1 MLTVLQMNLP
11 SANGDMEKRHVQ
23 KILVFRNDV
32 TPSTHICTT
41 CISVKAIRGTKGLK
55 NTSRV
60 NLLYGVFAKL
70 FI

>member
-1 MLTVLQMNLP
+1 MLTVLKTNLP
-11 SANGDMEKRHVQ
+11 SANGDIEKRHVQ
-23 KILVFRNDV
+23 KILIFQNDV
-32 TPSTHICTT
+32 TPSTHTCTT
-41 CISVKAIRGTKGLK
+41 CINVKAIRGMKGLK